1 MNEMIKG
8 NVMSLIEDSSSNNFG
23 GDTGIDAD
31 FVPTITVVEDGEN
44 MFLELMAEE
53 LGLEKLCEMTYEEGN
68 EPEIYA

>member
-1 MNEMIKG
+1 
-8 NVMSLIEDSSSNNFG
+8 MSLIEDSSSNNFG

-53 LGLEKLCEMTYEEGN
+53 LGLEKLCEMTYKEGN

>member
-1 MNEMIKG
+1 
-8 NVMSLIEDSSSNNFG
+8 MSLIEDSSSNNFG

-53 LGLEKLCEMTYEEGN
+53 LGLEKLCEMNYEE
-68 EPEIYA
+68 IK

>member
-1 MNEMIKG
+1 
-8 NVMSLIEDSSSNNFG
+8 MSLIEDSSSNNFG

>member
-1 MNEMIKG
+1 MIKG

-53 LGLEKLCEMTYEEGN
+53 LGLEKLCEMAYEEGL

>member
-1 MNEMIKG
+1 MIKG